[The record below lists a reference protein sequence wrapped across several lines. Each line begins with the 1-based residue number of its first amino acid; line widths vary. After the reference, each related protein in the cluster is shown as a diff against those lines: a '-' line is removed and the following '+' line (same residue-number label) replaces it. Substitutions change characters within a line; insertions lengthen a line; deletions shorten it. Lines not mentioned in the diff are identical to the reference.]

1 MNLDFGAFRRRLEA
15 DLARLDEALSQ
26 ASDSTSTVTLDQS
39 SVGWLSRMD
48 AMQQQAMAQA
58 MEQRLLVQK
67 RKLKAALD
75 RIESGTFGLCCQCES
90 DLEPE
95 RLGSD
100 PAAVFCEV
108 CLLEREAGRN
118 VFADR

>member
-26 ASDSTSTVTLDQS
+26 ASNSTSTVTLDQS
-39 SVGWLSRMD
+39 SVGRLSRMD

-67 RKLKAALD
+67 RKLKAAID
-75 RIESGTFGLCCQCES
+75 RIESGKFGLCCQCES
-90 DLEPE
+90 DLEPG
-95 RLGSD
+95 RLESD
-100 PAAVFCEV
+100 PAVVFCEV
-108 CLLEREAGRN
+108 CLLERDIGSSAFGSR
-118 VFADR
+118 